1 MNSEQH
7 RARARELRQE
17 DPNSRAAALHE
28 MVAKA
33 IDKNEPHDPE
43 TDELAK
49 VYARRFA
56 REQE

>member
-1 MNSEQH
+1 MMSSEQH

-17 DPNSRAAALHE
+17 NPDSRAAALHD

-33 IDKNEPHDPE
+33 IDQNEPHDPE

-49 VYARRFA
+49 VYARKLA
-56 REQE
+56 RA